1 MNLFGGNCGCGCE
14 QKCCNSS
21 CDVLWLII
29 LLNIIGSCGCG
40 CGQRDNNCGCGIQ
53 MDFCTLLLLM
63 LFFGC
68 GKQC

>member
-1 MNLFGGNCGCGCE
+1 MNMFGGNGGCCE
-14 QKCCNSS
+14 PKCCNTS

-40 CGQRDNNCGCGIQ
+40 CGQHDGGCGIQ
-53 MDFCTLLLLM
+53 IDFCTLLLLM

-68 GKQC
+68 GKKC